1 MVRRDKIYEKAIYG
15 DYLNLDLTSVK
26 IYTYIH
32 ETTGKIWTLIKNVT
46 IWEYFQLYLDFF

>member
-1 MVRRDKIYEKAIYG
+1 MVKRDKIYELAIHG
-15 DYLNLDLTSVK
+15 DYLNLDLISVK
-26 IYTYIH
+26 INTYIH

>member
-1 MVRRDKIYEKAIYG
+1 MVKRDKIYELAIHG

-26 IYTYIH
+26 INTYIH